1 MKKIRSWFG
10 LFFGQICML
19 VKLAVTH
26 KILIRIAYFVTSGLK
41 KTKLK
46 TSKNILKIW

>member
-19 VKLAVTH
+19 VKRAVTH
-26 KILIRIAYFVTSGLK
+26 KIIIRIAYFVTSGLK
-41 KTKLK
+41 KK
-46 TSKNILKIW
+46 TN